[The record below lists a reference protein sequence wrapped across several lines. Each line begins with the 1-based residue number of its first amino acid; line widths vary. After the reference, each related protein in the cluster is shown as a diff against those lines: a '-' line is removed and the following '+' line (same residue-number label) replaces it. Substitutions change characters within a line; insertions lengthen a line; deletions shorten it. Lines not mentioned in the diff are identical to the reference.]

1 MKKVDFD
8 KSYESYVKQYRS
20 RESKGIVMEQMLSKS
35 EYKLTYNDLRERM
48 ITSGYAPDKNMPRL
62 IATEQQTLSYRQV
75 QYTRR
80 YMQAAKQVTREA
92 MARGEA
98 TEGMMKILQA
108 STSTRSIYQNNKEIW
123 AIINQMFPAY
133 EDEIEQIVYHE
144 EE

>member
-8 KSYESYVKQYRS
+8 KSYESYVKQYRN

-35 EYKLTYNDLRERM
+35 EYKRTYNDLRERM
-48 ITSGYAPDKNMPRL
+48 ISSGNAPDKNMPRL

-80 YMQAAKQVTREA
+80 YMQAAKQVAREA
-92 MARGEA
+92 VERGEG
-98 TEGMMKILQA
+98 TEEMKKILKT

-123 AIINQMFPAY
+123 ALMNPMFPNY
-133 EDEIEQIVYHE
+133 EDRIDQIVYHE
-144 EE
+144 E

>member
-8 KSYESYVKQYRS
+8 KSYESYVKQYRN

-35 EYKLTYNDLRERM
+35 EYKRTYNDLRERM
-48 ITSGYAPDKNMPRL
+48 ISSGNAPDKNMPRL

-80 YMQAAKQVTREA
+80 YLQAAKQLAREA
-92 MARGEA
+92 VGRGEG
-98 TEGMMKILQA
+98 TEEMKKILKT

-123 AIINQMFPAY
+123 AVMSLMFPSY
-133 EDEIEQIVYHE
+133 EDEIDQIVYHE
-144 EE
+144 E